1 MKVRNKDVYMKW
13 KRVNANDGY
22 SFDIFKFSEKWA
34 DLMEEEVEKGHN
46 IEEIADDTS
55 KIAGI
60 DELTNTMFDS
70 SLDILYRCW
79 IYGYELETWFKRKK
93 AK

>member
-70 SLDILYRCW
+70 ALDILYRCW

-93 AK
+93 SK